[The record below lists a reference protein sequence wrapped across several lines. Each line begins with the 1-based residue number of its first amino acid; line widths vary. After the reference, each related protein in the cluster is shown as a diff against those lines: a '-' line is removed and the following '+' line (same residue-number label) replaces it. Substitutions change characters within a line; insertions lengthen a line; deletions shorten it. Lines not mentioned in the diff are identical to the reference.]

1 MKRVLCYGDSN
12 TYGYDPRD
20 GGRYDASVRWVDLL
34 GLEGCKTI
42 NEGLNGR
49 EIPTSDA
56 EYGHLNSVLIRHG
69 RIDVV
74 ILALG
79 VNDAYNMSSP
89 SAKAIADRWR
99 KVFKKV
105 PALRDLKEKGVTVIL
120 ISPPVGPTDMWGYD
134 KAEIIMEALLGLA
147 AEYEILSKEEGLIFA
162 DANTFGIELAFDGV
176 HFTESGSATMYER
189 VRDILEKCS
198 KGE

>member
-1 MKRVLCYGDSN
+1 MKRILCYGDSN
-12 TYGYDPRD
+12 TFGYDPRD

-34 GLEGCKTI
+34 SHKGYETI

-56 EYGHLNSVLIRHG
+56 EYGYLNSILIRHG
-69 RIDVV
+69 HIDVV

-99 KVFKKV
+99 KVFLNVPKLKKMKDGGI
-105 PALRDLKEKGVTVIL
+105 PIIL
-120 ISPPVGPTDMWGYD
+120 ISPPVGPTDMWGLD

-147 AEYEILSKEEGLIFA
+147 EEYRLFSEEEGLIFV
-162 DANTFGIELAFDGV
+162 DANALGIELAYDGV
-176 HFTESGSATMYER
+176 HFTENGSVRMYESIMEY
-189 VRDILEKCS
+189 VPV
-198 KGE
+198 